1 MNIDVRAKKT
11 EVDLS
16 KVESSYQLHQL
27 LKIKLGLPAVYGMN
41 WDAFWDAITGMI
53 ELPLMIEFKGWKEF
67 CINNSY
73 DAKIL
78 KEIMQRYNDEFPTLY
93 CVIVYK

>member
-1 MNIDVRAKKT
+1 MNSYERT
-11 EVDLS
+11 ERIELDLT

-27 LKIKLGLPAVYGMN
+27 LKTKLGLPTFYGMN

-67 CINNSY
+67 CINNSCE
-73 DAKIL
+73 AKIL
-78 KEIMQRYNDEFPTLY
+78 KDIMQQYNDEFPSLHCET
-93 CVIVYK
+93 VYK